1 MDNDVP
7 SPETVEAYVR
17 KAHQMR
23 ANAIRDS
30 FAAFVASIAAGVST
44 ISHALRIPKTDEL

>member
-1 MDNDVP
+1 MDSKVP

-23 ANAIRDS
+23 AIAIRDS
-30 FAAFVASIAAGVST
+30 FAAFVGSIATGLSA
-44 ISHALRIPKTDEL
+44 IAHAFRIPKTDEL